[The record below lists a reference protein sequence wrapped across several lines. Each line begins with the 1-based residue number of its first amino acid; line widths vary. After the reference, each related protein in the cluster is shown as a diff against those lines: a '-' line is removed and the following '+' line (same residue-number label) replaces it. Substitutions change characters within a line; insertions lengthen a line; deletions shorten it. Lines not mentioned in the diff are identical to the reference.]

1 MSLQDK
7 IMNKITIEFS
17 EQELN
22 LVAQAIA
29 EMPFRVAEPLMR
41 SIQQQAQGQIQRPHH
56 EEVPEQVN

>member
-1 MSLQDK
+1 MLKDK
-7 IMNKITIEFS
+7 LMNKITIEFS

-41 SIQQQAQGQIQRPHH
+41 SIQQQAQGQIQQQQF